1 MEQQAE
7 GIFPKT
13 LRNMWIAVSIFNP
26 AMAILALAIL
36 PIGNLNT
43 SNSNALL
50 ANIGEIVGHG
60 KWLGWI
66 ISADAVLV
74 LSGAV
79 LTSFIGVNG
88 LVHRMSLDR
97 CLPQFLLKTT
107 RRGTTHR
114 IIIAFFLLSV
124 SILLLT
130 EGRLEALAGVYTIS
144 FLTVMALFCLG
155 NILLKVKRQTLPRP
169 TTAPWLY
176 VAVALLGVVAGLIG
190 NTFMRQSAGFF
201 HQEGNGRIA
210 HDAELTLT
218 GPEGHLT
225 FYVDEGERFSN
236 VAQQVNQSKDKTGV
250 TAKATQTTLVFSTME
265 VGSDAIIQIEV
276 VSGQFTINDSHHRKV
291 TNSGS
296 DGISN
301 LITFFWYF
309 IPAILIVS
317 AMLGRIALLKFCLFV
332 LRNMISGL
340 LNPLYTITQWIRDTI
355 ERINSQQIVF
365 FTRGD
370 NIANLNNAML
380 YVKNNEHTNRIK
392 LVTVVKD
399 KKEVP
404 DKLKEDINFLNEVY
418 PSIEI
423 EFVILEDNFG
433 PALIDTLS
441 KEWNIPKN
449 FMFIGSPAGHMMY
462 GLAELGGVRLIV

>member
-1 MEQQAE
+1 
-7 GIFPKT
+7 
-13 LRNMWIAVSIFNP
+13 
-26 AMAILALAIL
+26 
-36 PIGNLNT
+36 
-43 SNSNALL
+43 
-50 ANIGEIVGHG
+50 
-60 KWLGWI
+60 
-66 ISADAVLV
+66 
-74 LSGAV
+74 
-79 LTSFIGVNG
+79 
-88 LVHRMSLDR
+88 
-97 CLPQFLLKTT
+97 
-107 RRGTTHR
+107 
-114 IIIAFFLLSV
+114 
-124 SILLLT
+124 
-130 EGRLEALAGVYTIS
+130 
-144 FLTVMALFCLG
+144 MALFCLG

-449 FMFIGSPAGHMMY
+449 FMFIGSPAGRMMY